1 MRPMAKLS
9 VQGKGLIVVGANHR
23 SSTMLFRDRI
33 TISNGQ
39 LGLFFDRLS
48 NAGIRHLLITSNSD
62 RTEIY
67 VEPTPG
73 VDSVAEI
80 VKLLSAQ
87 SGLSRKCVEAQTY
100 CLTGR
105 DALRH
110 LLAVCCRLDGLVIG
124 DPRPCLLYTSPSPR
138 D

>member
-1 MRPMAKLS
+1 
-9 VQGKGLIVVGANHR
+9 
-23 SSTMLFRDRI
+23 MLFRDRI
-33 TISNGQ
+33 TIKYGQ

-73 VDSVAEI
+73 VDPVAEI

-87 SGLSRKCVEAQTY
+87 SGLMAEVLRRKTY

-124 DPRPCLLYTSPSPR
+124 DPRPAQNLKDGLASAR
-138 D
+138 KRNRAGRGD